1 VQVFGFSASR
11 VKIEAMEQDWMSVE
25 QIWNQPEEDWDV
37 LDEDWV
43 EFEDEYDATD
53 QRWAGYTDSP
63 EETDLDFEGEIFED
77 EWGKPDPGSGG
88 FSYMAA
94 PEPRGRLGLG
104 FVMTCA
110 LIVGVSLSLVLY
122 KATAG
127 ATFPALIAS
136 SAGEVAQTSDT
147 FQSQADEDGSVSN
160 SPGALDGMC
169 AVSDR
174 YPAAILQW
182 CGLITHYANKHGIPP
197 DLIASLI
204 WQESGGN
211 PAAYSRS
218 GAVGLM
224 QVMPRDGLA
233 ASFMCKNGPCFSTR
247 PTIEQLKDPEFNIA
261 YGTRMLANL
270 LARSGSFREALRSY
284 GPMNVGYYYADK
296 VMGLFQTYGKSSP

>member
-1 VQVFGFSASR
+1 
-11 VKIEAMEQDWMSVE
+11 MNLEQAWDL
-25 QIWNQPEEDWDV
+25 PEEDLYVPGDDWVDPEDEFEAAGQGWPV
-37 LDEDWV
+37 YVDGLDEAD
-43 EFEDEYDATD
+43 
-53 QRWAGYTDSP
+53 P
-63 EETDLDFEGEIFED
+63 EQEGEAIYD
-77 EWGKPDPGSGG
+77 DWGQFDPCAEGC
-88 FSYMAA
+88 SYA
-94 PEPRGRLGLG
+94 PTSRLGLG
-104 FVMTCA
+104 FVLTCA
-110 LIVGVSLSLVLY
+110 LIVGVALSLVLY

-127 ATFPALIAS
+127 ATFPVLSAS
-136 SAGEVAQTSDT
+136 SENSASQTSDVL
-147 FQSQADEDGSVSN
+147 QSQAVEAGPVTDTSGGEEG
-160 SPGALDGMC
+160 LC

-182 CGLITHYANKHGIPP
+182 CSLITHYAKKHGLPP

-211 PAAYSRS
+211 PIAYSRS

-247 PTIEQLKDPEFNIA
+247 PTTEQLKDPEFNIA
-261 YGTRMLANL
+261 YGTRMLADL

-296 VMGLFQTYGKSSP
+296 VMGLFQTYGKNSP

>member
-1 VQVFGFSASR
+1 
-11 VKIEAMEQDWMSVE
+11 MEQDWIDLDQAWE
-25 QIWNQPEEDWDV
+25 LPEEV
-37 LDEDWV
+37 QYVPDEGLV
-43 EFEDEYDATD
+43 EFEDEFESAGQGWQGYFDGLDESDPEHADEALYYEWDPSSPDAG
-53 QRWAGYTDSP
+53 GYLYPSKSMPSD
-63 EETDLDFEGEIFED
+63 
-77 EWGKPDPGSGG
+77 
-88 FSYMAA
+88 
-94 PEPRGRLGLG
+94 RLGLG
-104 FVMTCA
+104 FVLTCA
-110 LIVGVSLSLVLY
+110 LIVGAALSLVLY

-127 ATFPALIAS
+127 VTFPILSAAPES
-136 SAGEVAQTSDT
+136 SAEQAGDA
-147 FQSQADEDGSVSN
+147 FQSQVDEAGLVADSSGSQNGV
-160 SPGALDGMC
+160 C

-182 CGLITHYANKHGIPP
+182 CSLITHYANKHGLPP

-211 PAAYSRS
+211 PAAYSHS

-247 PTIEQLKDPEFNIA
+247 PTTEQLKDPEFNIA
-261 YGTRMLANL
+261 YGTRMLADL
-270 LARSGSFREALRSY
+270 LRRSGSFREALRSY